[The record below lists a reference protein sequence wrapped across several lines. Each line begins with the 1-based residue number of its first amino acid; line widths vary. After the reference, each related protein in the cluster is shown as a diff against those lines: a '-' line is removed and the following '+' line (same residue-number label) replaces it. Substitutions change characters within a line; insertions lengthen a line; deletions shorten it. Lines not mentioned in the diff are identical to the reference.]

1 MRYYSN
7 LTQAGLLRGR
17 RGVLHQTSQF
27 KWKRSRKAQI
37 MARAIQLGDDPAIEE
52 LPEAEEVEVIEEEVA
67 AVSADIDP
75 TYDEEDTVSGV
86 GLPASGIYTND
97 SDEEYLTTAI
107 FAPIG
112 ASQKKEPE
120 KTYLQLPTGKRVII
134 LD

>member
-1 MRYYSN
+1 
-7 LTQAGLLRGR
+7 
-17 RGVLHQTSQF
+17 
-27 KWKRSRKAQI
+27 
-37 MARAIQLGDDPAIEE
+37 MARAIQLGDDPVIEE
-52 LPEAEEVEVIEEEVA
+52 LPEAEEVVFDGVEFDEYEEEVA

-86 GLPASGIYTND
+86 GLPVSGIYTND
-97 SDEEYLTTAI
+97 SDEYWSTAI